1 MSGVPSL
8 ERLSEDAPVVR
19 LVNLILLG
27 AIKRGATEI
36 HIVPSRVRLDVNYL
50 LGGAWTSYMVPPKV
64 MQQGIIA
71 RFKILGHLNLAREDV
86 QQEGQFRQK
95 VREGEEQNFRIVI
108 EPTPF
113 GEKVTLR
120 LV

>member
-1 MSGVPSL
+1 L
-8 ERLSEDAPVVR
+8 ERSAEDAPVVKI
-19 LVNLILLG
+19 VNLILLNAIREG
-27 AIKRGATEI
+27 AAEI
-36 HIVPSRVRLDVNYL
+36 RIVPSQIRLDVDYL
-50 LGGAWTSYMVPPKV
+50 LGIIWTSHMVPPKV

-71 RFKILGHLNLAREDV
+71 RFKILGRLNLAREDA
-86 QQEGQFRQK
+86 QQEGQFRLK
-95 VREGEEQNFRIVI
+95 IREGEEQNFRIVI